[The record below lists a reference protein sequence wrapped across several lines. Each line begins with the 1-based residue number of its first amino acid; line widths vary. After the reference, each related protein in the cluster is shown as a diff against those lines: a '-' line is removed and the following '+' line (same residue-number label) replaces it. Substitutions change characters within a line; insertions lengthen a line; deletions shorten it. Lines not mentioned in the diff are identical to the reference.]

1 MLGGSEEKLMC
12 HTSVRFHV
20 IILITQMFTDTRR
33 PFSKENKMVENFEFS
48 IGQIH
53 KILRERNVY

>member
-1 MLGGSEEKLMC
+1 MC

>member
-33 PFSKENKMVENFEFS
+33 PKNIQKK
-48 IGQIH
+48 IKWL
-53 KILRERNVY
+53 KILNST